1 MARRKQRSASAAS
14 ASSELSPY
22 FPHRLPLV
30 AVKVMSTPRAPPA
43 GEEDSAFVRPTPSTF
58 PAEEEDEKRIVIFSR
73 NCAPSQPVLQG
84 ESPFHRCVEL
94 LNWSYTVE
102 EKTPPICTLCHQGPR
117 HLTLAWQNC
126 HLRPRCCS
134 CIRQIVNGDPV
145 ENRCPNCMYI

>member
-73 NCAPSQPVLQG
+73 SCAPSPPVLQG

-94 LNWSYTVE
+94 LDWSYTE
-102 EKTPPICTLCHQGPR
+102 LHSRGENTSHMYSLPPRAPAFNLGMAELPSSPEVLQLH
-117 HLTLAWQNC
+117 
-126 HLRPRCCS
+126 
-134 CIRQIVNGDPV
+134 
-145 ENRCPNCMYI
+145 